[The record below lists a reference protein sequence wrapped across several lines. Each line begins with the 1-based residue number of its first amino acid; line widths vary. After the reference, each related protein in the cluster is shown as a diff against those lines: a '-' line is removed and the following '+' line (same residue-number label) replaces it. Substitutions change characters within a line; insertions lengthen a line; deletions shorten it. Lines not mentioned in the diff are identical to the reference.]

1 MKQALDKLDI
11 KILAAL
17 QRDGRITK
25 LALSQDVGLSPS
37 ACLERMKRLEDAGVV
52 RGYLAE
58 LNATRIAR
66 CTTVFTEVTLARHA
80 AADFQSFEARI
91 QAVPEV
97 VECHATGGGIDYI
110 MKLICRDIQHY
121 QTLIDSLLEADIGI
135 GRYFT
140 YVVTKPVKRYVGL
153 PLESL
158 LAADLDTDPDAEPRA
173 DR

>member
-1 MKQALDKLDI
+1 MKQALDRLDV

-58 LNATRIAR
+58 LNAGRIAR
-66 CTTVFTEVTLARHA
+66 NTTVFTEVTLARHG
-80 AADFQSFEARI
+80 AADFQSFETRI
-91 QAVPEV
+91 QTVPEI

-110 MKLICRDIQHY
+110 MKLVCRDIQHY
-121 QTLIDSLLEADIGI
+121 QALIDGLLEADIGI

-140 YVVTKPVKRYVGL
+140 YVVTKPVKRFSGL

-158 LAADLDTDPDAEPRA
+158 LAPDSDTETGPRTEK
-173 DR
+173 